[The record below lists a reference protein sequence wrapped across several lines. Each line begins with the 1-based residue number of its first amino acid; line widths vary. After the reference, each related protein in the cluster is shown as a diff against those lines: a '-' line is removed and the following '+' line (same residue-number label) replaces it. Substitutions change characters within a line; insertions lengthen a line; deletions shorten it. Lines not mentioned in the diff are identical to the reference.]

1 MYSSTPRRA
10 RARARASAPP
20 TKVDE
25 VTRDELIIMLD
36 YVEPEPAVPE
46 EVAADDAAAAAA
58 AVTVDDDEE
67 EEEAAAEQEG
77 WDTDESGEEDDLDAE
92 PILTG
97 A

>member
-1 MYSSTPRRA
+1 
-10 RARARASAPP
+10 
-20 TKVDE
+20 
-25 VTRDELIIMLD
+25 MLD
-36 YVEPEPAVPE
+36 YVEPEPALPE

-58 AVTVDDDEE
+58 AVTVDDE